1 MTRGAGERLRHGQR
15 DRLHPMTPAV
25 RRFDSLDDFVAFAL
39 DRLMRDEPKN
49 SMLLGI
55 INRLK
60 QRGLPE
66 GAVFSGAEDEH
77 GPRAVALH
85 TPPYF
90 AALGDADDEAAHA
103 LGASFADV
111 ALPGVVGPTAA
122 ATAFSAAYSDARK
135 CTIRP
140 LMVQGLHRLDALIP
154 GPTHPGSARLANEAD
169 TALVAAW
176 IGAFCDDCKLP
187 REERDAGVKAV
198 PSLIARGV
206 LAFWCLDGEPVA
218 MAGRAGSTPNIGRV
232 SYVYTPPALR
242 GRGHAS
248 AITEWITAR
257 ILEEGK
263 RYACLTTDLSNGTS
277 NALYARLGY
286 RLIGEAS
293 MIAFDGS

>member
-1 MTRGAGERLRHGQR
+1 
-15 DRLHPMTPAV
+15 MTPAV
-25 RRFDSLDDFVAFAL
+25 RRFDSLDDFAAFAL
-39 DRLMRDEPKN
+39 ERLMRDEPKN

-60 QRGLPE
+60 RGIPE
-66 GAVFSGAEDEH
+66 GALFRGAEDEH
-77 GPRAVALH
+77 GLRAAAVH

-90 AALGDADDEAAHA
+90 VALGDADDAAAHA

-122 ATAFSAAYSDARK
+122 ATAFSAAYSAARK
-135 CTIRP
+135 CSSRP
-140 LMVQGLHRLDALIP
+140 MMVQGLHRLDALIP
-154 GPTHPGSARLANEAD
+154 GPAHSGSARFANEAD
-169 TALVAAW
+169 AALAAEWVA
-176 IGAFCDDCKLP
+176 AFCDDCRLP
-187 REERDAGVKAV
+187 REERDAGVKGV
-198 PSLIARGV
+198 PSLIARGI
-206 LAFWCLDGEPVA
+206 LAFWCLHGEPVA
-218 MAGRAGSTPNIGRV
+218 MAGRAGSTPNVGRV
-232 SYVYTPPALR
+232 SYVYSPPALR

-263 RYACLTTDLSNGTS
+263 RCVCLTTDLSNRTS

-293 MIAFDGS
+293 MIAFDEATST